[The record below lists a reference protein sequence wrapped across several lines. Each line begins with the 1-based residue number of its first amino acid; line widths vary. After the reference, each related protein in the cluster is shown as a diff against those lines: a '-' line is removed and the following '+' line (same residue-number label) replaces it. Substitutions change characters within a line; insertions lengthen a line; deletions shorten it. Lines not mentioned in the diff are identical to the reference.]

1 MATKLL
7 DLARMTVASAP
18 GLGPVALG
26 VAVPSFLTLDQAG
39 AIDGRTYRYGIRD
52 GNAREVSQGVYT
64 AATKTLART
73 VLKSTNSDS
82 PINAT
87 AAAIVSGVVS
97 AADIHGYTYSDT
109 APLSPVPGDLWYDS
123 ALGRLAI
130 YTDDGTSQQWVGI
143 SPGSGG
149 GSGAAAAAI
158 GFKAHKNGVDQAVS
172 GNVAQKVTATTEV
185 YDVGGFYDAPNSRWT
200 PPAGK
205 VLITGAI
212 QCVGMDT
219 GAPLY
224 ANVLKNGSAT
234 DIYGSGGG
242 WPGSNASFPIPV
254 ACPDIANGTDF
265 YELSA
270 YLFSGG
276 SPKVVGTINRTFFA
290 GNWLGP

>member
-18 GLGPVALG
+18 GVGPVTLSIAAPG
-26 VAVPSFLTLDQAG
+26 FLTLDQAG

-64 AATKTLART
+64 AATKTLTRT
-73 VLKSTNSDS
+73 VLKSTNNDA

-87 AAAIVSGVVS
+87 IAAIVSGVVS

-123 ALGRLAI
+123 TLGRLAI
-130 YTDDGTSQQWVGI
+130 WTDDGTSQQWVGI

-149 GSGAAAAAI
+149 GASAPAAAI
-158 GFKAHKNGVDQAVS
+158 GFKANKNGVDQGPIA
-172 GNVAQKVTATTEV
+172 GNLTVKVTATNEL

-205 VLITGAI
+205 VLITAVVQG
-212 QCVGMDT
+212 VGMDT
-219 GAPLY
+219 GAALY
-224 ANVLKNGSAT
+224 AVGFKNGVDVYS
-234 DIYGSGGG
+234 SGGG
-242 WPGSNASFPIPV
+242 WPGSSASFPVPLV
-254 ACPDIANGTDF
+254 FPDNANGTDY
-265 YELSA
+265 YELST
-270 YLFSGG
+270 YLFSA
-276 SPKVVGTINRTFFA
+276 SANQKIVGAVNRTFFS
-290 GNWLGP
+290 GTWLGP